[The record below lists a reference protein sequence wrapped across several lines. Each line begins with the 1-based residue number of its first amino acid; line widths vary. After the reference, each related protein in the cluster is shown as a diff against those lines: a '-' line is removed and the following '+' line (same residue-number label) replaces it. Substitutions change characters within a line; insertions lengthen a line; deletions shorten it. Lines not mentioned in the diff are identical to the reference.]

1 MAVCNINN
9 RWCCSSK
16 EDIKKAIV
24 MMMLLVETITI
35 AIIDGMWIPKSIL
48 ILTQILI
55 PIQIPTKTQILT
67 PIQTQILIP
76 IQILIL
82 TPIQTTV
89 TLSTKS
95 IQNRSIKWYRQQ
107 QLISTTT
114 TTTTITIIR
123 TTQFLTKT
131 LTPPTLDHHITQ
143 GQNQY
148 NCSIRRI
155 VTQKAI
161 TPKIIW
167 LSSATISINQL
178 IQQLLIILLTNSVTN
193 LLLISKTNY

>member
-1 MAVCNINN
+1 MI
-9 RWCCSSK
+9 
-16 EDIKKAIV
+16 
-24 MMMLLVETITI
+24 MLLVENITI

-55 PIQIPTKTQILT
+55 QTQIPTKTQTQLLILTQTQILT
-67 PIQTQILIP
+67 PIELKI
-76 IQILIL
+76 
-82 TPIQTTV
+82 

-114 TTTTITIIR
+114 TTTITIIP

-131 LTPPTLDHHITQ
+131 LTPPTLNHHITQ

-155 VTQKAI
+155 VTQKAM

-178 IQQLLIILLTNSVTN
+178 TQQLLIILLTNSVTN